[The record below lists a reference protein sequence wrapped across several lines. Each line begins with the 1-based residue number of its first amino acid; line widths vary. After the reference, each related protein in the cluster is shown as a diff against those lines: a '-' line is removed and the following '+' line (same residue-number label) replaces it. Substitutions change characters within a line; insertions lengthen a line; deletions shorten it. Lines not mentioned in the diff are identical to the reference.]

1 MHYFGAMNSTTMIQ
15 FLTDKPLAY
24 YKKSSMINSNGFCEQ
39 CKSKSKKVNCY
50 ECKKGYCSTCFKS
63 KHSKG
68 TLRKHNWNAFNESS
82 KISSIEETNS
92 SYVTAIDSSY
102 VTVIDSDKSNSYRME
117 VSNTPSNSL
126 LNRNYDEESNEKSFA
141 AAINEWRQ
149 SRVSSVTRKSVAQR
163 STAIGTRDYINDYNL
178 LDTFMN
184 NMKSSISYLD
194 RIAIKMGMRNSIP
207 KNFNQKVSIEEA
219 VVDEKLITPKEESFI
234 LSFAFPSQDSLSSI
248 CSSQDSLMQDGFE
261 IDIRSCDEEDEE
273 VQNKP
278 KNSERNQNNPEI
290 TCMVVEEGNNH
301 CLKNFKCDDVFLP
314 AKDSTRLWRPKPI
327 YEGLD
332 KYYLLGMHAFD
343 VSNQSEII
351 GSFVNQTNIIGTRNF
366 SNQTDIIGTRG
377 FSNQIIKTGSN
388 YIMTSEYE
396 KRKFKF
402 HYDQEK
408 FWNPELF
415 NNLH

>member
-1 MHYFGAMNSTTMIQ
+1 MIQ
-15 FLTDKPLAY
+15 FLTDKPLEY

-39 CKSKSKKVNCY
+39 CKSKPKKVNCY
-50 ECKKGYCSTCFKS
+50 ECKKDYCSTCFKS

-68 TLRKHNWNAFNESS
+68 TLRKHNWNAFDEKSL
-82 KISSIEETNS
+82 KISCIAKTNS
-92 SYVTAIDSSY
+92 SYVTAIDS
-102 VTVIDSDKSNSYRME
+102 DKSNSYQMD
-117 VSNTPSNSL
+117 VSNTPPNSL
-126 LNRNYDEESNEKSFA
+126 LNGNYDEESNAKSFA

-149 SRVSSVTRKSVAQR
+149 SRVSSVTCKSVAQK
-163 STAIGTRDYINDYNL
+163 STAIGTRDYIDDYNL

-207 KNFNQKVSIEEA
+207 KIYTQKISIEEA
-219 VVDEKLITPKEESFI
+219 IVDEKLITPKEGSFI

-248 CSSQDSLMQDGFE
+248 RSSQDSLMQDEFE

-273 VQNKP
+273 EVQNKP
-278 KNSERNQNNPEI
+278 KNSEMNQNNSEI
-290 TCMVVEEGNNH
+290 TSMVVEEDNNH
-301 CLKNFKCDDVFLP
+301 CLKIFKCDNVFLP

-343 VSNQSEII
+343 VSNESKII
-351 GSFVNQTNIIGTRNF
+351 GTFANQTNKIGKRDF
-366 SNQTDIIGTRG
+366 SNQTDIIDTRN
-377 FSNQIIKTGSN
+377 FSNQIINTGSN

-408 FWNPELF
+408 FWNPELS